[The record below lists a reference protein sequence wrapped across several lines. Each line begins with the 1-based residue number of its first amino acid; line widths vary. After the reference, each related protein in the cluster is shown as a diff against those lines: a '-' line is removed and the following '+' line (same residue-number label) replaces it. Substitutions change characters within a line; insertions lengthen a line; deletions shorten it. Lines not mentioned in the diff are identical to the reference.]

1 MQWIE
6 DRDAFLPFGA
16 QTAHHID
23 SHDTFWWPQWGK
35 KWRREQF
42 GVDKVRALACTF
54 LALDGPYMMFTGGE
68 EGIEQELRLLNG
80 LRRDRPELWQ
90 TPARFDDQSDASGD
104 LFIAARESGAERLVV
119 VVNITGESSRA
130 VPPEYGDEGWVVL
143 GSSGYAS
150 GQLQPDGYLVAVR
163 AA

>member
-1 MQWIE
+1 MTVAISS
-6 DRDAFLPFGA
+6 DTPTVIRYTTLMDA
-16 QTAHHID
+16 T
-23 SHDTFWWPQWGK
+23 
-35 KWRREQF
+35 
-42 GVDKVRALACTF
+42 
-54 LALDGPYMMFTGGE
+54 
-68 EGIEQELRLLNG
+68 
-80 LRRDRPELWQ
+80 
-90 TPARFDDQSDASGD
+90 GD
-104 LFIAARESGAERLVV
+104 LFIAVRESGAEKLVV